1 MVFAKENHKS
11 IYNQEVTKIMH
22 VKVRKLHTWEFG
34 DACDEM
40 VTVAFLET
48 ERPVE

>member
-1 MVFAKENHKS
+1 
-11 IYNQEVTKIMH
+11 MH

-48 ERPVE
+48 ESPTAVRRSNDY